1 MKLTPVETL
10 KLQERIHSIIKAF
23 GERETWTPAEGA
35 MLVSGVRP
43 PSQGIETLPEQAMQL
58 LNEGFAA
65 TQPQML
71 HARRVLEEWNEDR
84 DYDRE
89 DGGTMFDADPTPGR
103 FVEWCDEAFS
113 PKPRS
118 FRPSWLEQ
126 FAFVALGSQSELPP
140 PLPTELI
147 DEMRAALHQASSSNV
162 TDATTKEAEIAQAK
176 RTEAWRKFA
185 SWAER
190 KSTSPARVVVLAA
203 LRKLEPLEERV
214 RFLVTDVQL
223 SIKELKPEETRGGLL
238 AVRSVEGAWEFDHLL
253 PDHTK
258 EETCTRDGLFQML
271 GRWQGKYDEFEREVK

>member
-1 MKLTPVETL
+1 
-10 KLQERIHSIIKAF
+10 
-23 GERETWTPAEGA
+23 
-35 MLVSGVRP
+35 
-43 PSQGIETLPEQAMQL
+43 
-58 LNEGFAA
+58 
-65 TQPQML
+65 ML

-84 DYDRE
+84 DFDRE

-162 TDATTKEAEIAQAK
+162 ANATTKEAEIAQAK

-253 PDHTK
+253 LDHTK

-271 GRWQGKYDEFEREVK
+271 RRWQGKYDEFEREVK